1 MIEQRRPLISLI
13 AINYIHINDTI
24 EFLESVARLSY
35 KETETIVVDNASP
48 KGRPDESIR
57 RRFPWV
63 KFIQS
68 EKNLGFAGGNN
79 LGIAEASGDYI
90 FLLNNDTLL
99 PKDFLDPI
107 VDFMQTHP
115 DAGMASPKVLYPDK
129 TTIQY
134 AGAIGINPVTG
145 RGKRLGL
152 MEKDHG
158 QYDRNYETDLGHG
171 AALII
176 PANVVEAV
184 GPMPELYFLYYEEHD
199 WCMMVKRLGY
209 KMYYI
214 GESHI
219 IHKESIS
226 TGGDDSP
233 NKVYYLTRNRL
244 IFMRR
249 NFTGINFLSGVLFF
263 TVISLPS
270 KLIKYLV
277 RGKFA
282 LMWAVIRGS
291 AWHLAHPGRSAVR

>member
-1 MIEQRRPLISLI
+1 MTEQRRPLISLV
-13 AINYIHINDTI
+13 AINYIHIKDTI
-24 EFLESVARLSY
+24 EFLESVAKLSY
-35 KETETIVVDNASP
+35 RETETIVVDNASP
-48 KGRPDESIR
+48 KGRPDESVKK
-57 RRFPWV
+57 RFPWV

-107 VDFMQTHP
+107 VDFMQAHP
-115 DAGMASPKVLYPDK
+115 DAGMASPKVLYPDE

-152 MEKDHG
+152 FEKDNG

-176 PANVVEAV
+176 RSNVVKAV

-199 WCMMVKRLGY
+199 WCMMMKRLGY

-233 NKVYYLTRNRL
+233 NKVYYLTRNRV

-249 NFTGINFLSGVLFF
+249 NFTGMKFFSGLLFF
-263 TVISLPS
+263 AAISVPS
-270 KLIKYLV
+270 KLLKYLV

-282 LMWAVIRGS
+282 LMGAVIRGS
-291 AWHLAHPGRSAVR
+291 AWHLTHLGKSSVR